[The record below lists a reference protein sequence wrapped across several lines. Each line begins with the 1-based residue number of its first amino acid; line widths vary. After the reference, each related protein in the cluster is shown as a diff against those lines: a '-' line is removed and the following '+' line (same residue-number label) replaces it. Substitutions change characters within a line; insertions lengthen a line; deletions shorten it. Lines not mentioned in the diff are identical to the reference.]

1 MSNCAFAL
9 FMGEFLLDSH
19 PLYLGHS
26 GCAEDPPVPSRHRM
40 RVIAAAAYSCL
51 SILKLA
57 KYQIIHLEKSPFHQT
72 PQQVGCD
79 PALNPFRI
87 SINIKNLRINLDP
100 SLL

>member
-19 PLYLGHS
+19 PLYS
-26 GCAEDPPVPSRHRM
+26 GAVRPCGGPPAPSRHHLTTSTLLHLGIACTYTTLLSTFEVP

-57 KYQIIHLEKSPFHQT
+57 KYQIIYFEGL
-72 PQQVGCD
+72 
-79 PALNPFRI
+79 
-87 SINIKNLRINLDP
+87 
-100 SLL
+100 